1 MRLIIG
7 QLPIK
12 AGWRDFHLAP
22 WDLAEAF
29 CQNIIYK
36 KPIVFNGLSSK
47 CKPSLTR
54 TGSASKFKILSNFL
68 LNLTAVN
75 FL

>member
-12 AGWRDFHLAP
+12 AEWRDAHVAP
-22 WDLAEAF
+22 WDLAEAI

-47 CKPSLTR
+47 FDPSLKR
-54 TGSASKFKILSNFL
+54 AGFA
-68 LNLTAVN
+68 
-75 FL
+75 